1 MNDFFV
7 NLGGKYAFY
16 IWMSYGLTFVFLV
29 ANLIIPKIQERN
41 LLRTLARKL
50 RRKHRDNNN
59 QNP

>member
-16 IWMSYGLTFVFLV
+16 IWTSYALTFVFLV
-29 ANLIIPKIQERN
+29 ANLIIPKIQQRN

-50 RRKHRDNNN
+50 RRKRHDNNN